1 MITAP
6 KYMTPFL
13 KSTTNTKAKHKIP
26 ENFISSPNV
35 SLHKNFKKSSQNSQ
49 GNTFLESL
57 LNKFAKLRIG

>member
-13 KSTTNTKAKHKIP
+13 KSTTNTKSKHKIP

-35 SLHKNFKKSSQNSQ
+35 SLHKNFKKSSQNLQ
-49 GNTFLESL
+49 GNTFS
-57 LNKFAKLRIG
+57 